1 MSFDFLSVSI
11 SINVSINWKIPG
23 KGFLSATSYKKSND
37 LEISADLLQSE
48 IVPLKFNIEWYLL
61 TTDEISWK

>member
-48 IVPLKFNIEWYLL
+48 IVPLKTNIE
-61 TTDEISWK
+61 